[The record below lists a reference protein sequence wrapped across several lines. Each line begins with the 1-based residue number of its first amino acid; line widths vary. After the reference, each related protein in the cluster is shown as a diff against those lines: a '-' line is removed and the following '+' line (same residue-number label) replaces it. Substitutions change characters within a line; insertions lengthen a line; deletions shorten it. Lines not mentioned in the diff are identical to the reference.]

1 MTATQ
6 GQIAKKIKSQVKEWT
21 QAQLKDF
28 DDESLAWLS
37 LVPDWS
43 EKLAELAGFPCGS
56 FSLEEF
62 LNRAQDGYI
71 CERDKRDRQ
80 VENAQRSARVLA
92 VLWQRMDEDQKRKL
106 APQLHTQVRAMNAGP
121 DQKRMLRYLEPYVA
135 ESGVRSLF
143 L

>member
-1 MTATQ
+1 MTAPQ
-6 GQIAKKIKSQVKEWT
+6 EQIARIKSQVNEWT
-21 QAQLKDF
+21 QAQFKDF

-37 LVPDWS
+37 LVPVWS

-62 LNRAQDGYI
+62 LKRAQDEYI

-80 VENAQRSARVLA
+80 VENAQRSARVLT

-106 APQLHTQVRAMNAGP
+106 APQLHTQ
-121 DQKRMLRYLEPYVA
+121 
-135 ESGVRSLF
+135 
-143 L
+143 